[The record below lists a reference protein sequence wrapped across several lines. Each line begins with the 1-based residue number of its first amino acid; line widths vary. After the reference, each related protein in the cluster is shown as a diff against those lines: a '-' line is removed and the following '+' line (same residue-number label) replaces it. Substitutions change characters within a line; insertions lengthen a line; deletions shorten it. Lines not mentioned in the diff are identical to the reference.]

1 MNLKS
6 FDRVADVY
14 DETRGLPPDV
24 AATIAEALL
33 AIFRSVAPQPRIVE
47 VGIGTGRMAVPLA
60 EAGVRVTGIDISPA
74 MLSVLRGK
82 RTDIDVMLAE
92 SARPPLQAGSFDG
105 ALFVHIL
112 HLVPDAAAT
121 VAATLALVREGG
133 VLVVAGDDPATVVER
148 SSVAIVRDTIREVAG
163 VSMGDGVSEH
173 ERLQAT
179 FERAVHPA
187 GAATERR
194 RLAAWIASTTPR
206 IQLERLARR
215 DYSASWQIP
224 DDALPDVVA
233 LVETRLTAEY
243 GGDLDRE
250 LPFERT
256 FSAVIARLP
265 G

>member
-33 AIFRSVAPQPRIVE
+33 AIFRSVVPEPRLVE

-74 MLSVLRGK
+74 MLSVMRAK

-92 SARPPLQAGSFDG
+92 SERPPLRAGSFDG

-121 VAATLALVREGG
+121 IAATLPLIRAGG
-133 VLVVAGDDPATVVER
+133 VLVSAGDDPETVVER
-148 SSVAIVRDTIREVAG
+148 SSVTIVRETIREMTG
-163 VSMGDGVSEH
+163 ITMGDGRKEVDE
-173 ERLQAT
+173 LLGT
-179 FERAVHPA
+179 FERVTRDA
-187 GAATERR
+187 GASIERAR
-194 RLAAWIASTTPR
+194 IAEWIGSTTPR

-224 DDALPDVVA
+224 DDALPEVVA
-233 LVETRLTAEY
+233 LAETRLTAEY

-265 G
+265 A